1 MKGDQ
6 GGISRGEKL
15 FQRVS
20 QGDKFKKEITKIT
33 EEFEKEIGKFSY
45 SPFKPLLGTQERS
58 DKFRKEADGI
68 LKRSGLPINAW
79 WRRRLI
85 TFILT
90 DDKKGFLP
98 PLQDFETPFIELVNH
113 HVERDGSYNDIRFY
127 EGVAQSDVKEF
138 MARNWKYMEPSYREG
153 TAQKI
158 RGQSKKDIEILDEAN
173 RLMKLSRQELG
184 IKKGMVTTKELAV
197 TGKLYEKFEKR
208 ITDDAL
214 KARRQRAR
222 KKQR

>member
-6 GGISRGEKL
+6 GDISRGEKL

-20 QGDKFKKEITKIT
+20 QGDKFKKEIGKIT
-33 EEFEKEIGKFSY
+33 KEFEKEIGEFSY
-45 SPFKPLLGTQERS
+45 SPFKPLLDTQEQS
-58 DKFRKEADGI
+58 DKFRKEVDGI
-68 LKRSGLPINAW
+68 LRRSGFPINTW

-85 TFILT
+85 TFTLT
-90 DDKKGFLP
+90 GDKKDFLP

-113 HVERDGSYNDIRFY
+113 HVERDGSYNDLRFY
-127 EGVAQSDVKEF
+127 EGIAQSDVKEF
-138 MARNWKYMEPSYREG
+138 VARNWKYMEPSYRKG
-153 TAQKI
+153 TTQKI

-184 IKKGMVTTKELAV
+184 IKKGMTTTKEIVV
-197 TGKLYEKFEKR
+197 TGKLYEKFKR
-208 ITDDAL
+208 KITDDAL

>member
-20 QGDKFKKEITKIT
+20 QGDKFKNEIEKIR
-33 EEFEKEIGKFSY
+33 EGFEKEIREFLY

-58 DKFRKEADGI
+58 DKFRKEVDGI
-68 LKRSGLPINAW
+68 LKRSAFPLNAW

-85 TFILT
+85 TYILT
-90 DDKKGFLP
+90 NDKEDFLP
-98 PLQDFETPFIELVNH
+98 LLQDFETPFIEFVNH
-113 HVERDGSYNDIRFY
+113 HVERDGSYNDLRFY

-138 MARNWKYMEPSYREG
+138 MSKNWKYMEPSYREG
-153 TAQKI
+153 TTQKI

-173 RLMKLSRQELG
+173 RLMKLSRRELG
-184 IKKGMVTTKELAV
+184 IKKGMTTTKELAV
-197 TGKLYEKFEKR
+197 TGKLYEKYEKR